1 MQFMINPGTVH
12 SKSEEILYLQI
23 EVAFG
28 INCHRSGNELEVWA
42 IFSNRCML
50 SIPSWTGGDGVV
62 LLAFLFENSFSYVF
76 ALL

>member
-1 MQFMINPGTVH
+1 MINPGAVH

-50 SIPSWTGGDGVV
+50 SIPS
-62 LLAFLFENSFSYVF
+62 
-76 ALL
+76 